1 LLFSLLRHYGPGLQ
15 SVIRLLIVDDQ
26 PFFADTV
33 AAIAL
38 ADGRIQIVGRAAD
51 GAEAVIQAGLLAP
64 DVVVMDV
71 EMPLLDGIEAT
82 RALRTQGFGAP
93 ILLVSGS
100 DVEADVAR
108 ARAAGADDFVHKHR
122 AAAELVPRLTA
133 LVDRV
138 RAERAAAAPGL
149 APLELVAEADAEAA
163 GTGDTPA

>member
-1 LLFSLLRHYGPGLQ
+1 
-15 SVIRLLIVDDQ
+15 VIRLLIVDDQ

-38 ADGRIQIVGRAAD
+38 ADGGIEVVGRAAD
-51 GAEAVIQAGLLAP
+51 GAEAVVQATALAP

-71 EMPLLDGIEAT
+71 EMPLMDGIQAT
-82 RALRTQGFGAP
+82 RVLRRQGFAAP

-100 DVEADVAR
+100 DADADAAH

-133 LVDRV
+133 LADRV
-138 RAERAAAAPGL
+138 RDERKAAAPPV
-149 APLELVAEADAEAA
+149 APLELLAGAEAA
-163 GTGDTPA
+163 GEAPPAPPAPG